1 MHGILESG
9 RGRVDRGNE
18 KQANKSYEGRIIT
31 TVSTGNLLF

>member
-18 KQANKSYEGRIIT
+18 KQASPMREE
-31 TVSTGNLLF
+31 LLPQ